1 MGTLVTYRLEGS
13 LATITM
19 DDGKVNVLSQQ
30 MFAELNAAFDRAEAD
45 GAAVLLAGRAGTF
58 SGGFD
63 LKVLMAGGRDAATL
77 VLTGFRLGE
86 RILGFPHPVV
96 VACAGQARAMGV
108 FLILAGDYRIGA
120 DADYQIQAN
129 EVAIGITMPYF
140 AVEMC
145 RQRLTPA
152 TFNRAVI
159 HSEKFSPA
167 DAVTAGFLDRIVPAS
182 DLLEAARSQG
192 AALAALPRAAY
203 AATKRR
209 ARATALDLVRTA
221 IAKDEAGFRELLGE
235 PV

>member
-1 MGTLVTYRLEGS
+1 MGTLVTYRLEDS

-19 DDGKVNVLSQQ
+19 DDGKVNVLSMP
-30 MFAELNAAFDRAEAD
+30 MFAELNAALDRAEAD
-45 GAAVLLAGRAGTF
+45 RAAVLLAGRPNVF

-63 LKVLMAGGRDAATL
+63 LKVLMAGGRDASTL

-86 RILGFPHPVV
+86 RLLGFPHPVV
-96 VACAGQARAMGV
+96 VACTGNARAMGV
-108 FLILAGDYRIGA
+108 FLILAADYRVGA
-120 DADYQIQAN
+120 EAEYTLQAN

-159 HSEKFSPA
+159 HSEKFAPQE
-167 DAVTAGFLDRIVPAS
+167 AVTAGFLDDLVAPARLRETVRAKTS
-182 DLLEAARSQG
+182 E
-192 AALAALPRAAY
+192 LAALPRAAY

-209 ARATALDLVRTA
+209 ARAEALQRIHTA
-221 IAKDEAGFRELLGE
+221 IENDERDLRG
-235 PV
+235 